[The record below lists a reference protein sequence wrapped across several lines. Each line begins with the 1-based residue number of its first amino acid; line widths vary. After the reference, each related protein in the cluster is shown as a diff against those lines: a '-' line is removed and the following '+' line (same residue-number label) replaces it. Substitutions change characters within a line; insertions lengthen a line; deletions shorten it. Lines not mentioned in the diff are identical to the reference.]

1 MLIKAA
7 IEQGIRPTSLILRVQ
22 PRGKWN
28 KYDFLCSEAFA
39 IVEREKCS
47 QCGLPRWMCHN
58 DDGDIGFHLVED
70 ICYATKTVETD
81 AEKKSKNKKYKAPKG
96 TRIRPE
102 PFRYSKRPIDMNL
115 RDAYYQRQ
123 SEATTPP
130 ES

>member
-1 MLIKAA
+1 MLIEAA

-28 KYDFLCSEAFA
+28 EFDFLCSEAYKMV
-39 IVEREKCS
+39 ISERCG

-58 DDGDIGFHLVED
+58 EDGDIGFKLVKD
-70 ICYATKTVETD
+70 VCFATKEVETD
-81 AEKKSKNKKYKAPKG
+81 EAKNSKKTNYKSPKG

-102 PFRYSKRPIDMNL
+102 PFLYSGGVLDMDV
-115 RDAYYQRQ
+115 REGYYKAK
-123 SEATTPP
+123 SEAA